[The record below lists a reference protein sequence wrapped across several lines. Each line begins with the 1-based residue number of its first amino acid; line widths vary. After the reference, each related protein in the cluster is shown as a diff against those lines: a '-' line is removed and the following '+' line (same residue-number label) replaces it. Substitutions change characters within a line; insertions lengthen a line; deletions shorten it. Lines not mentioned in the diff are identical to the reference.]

1 MLTHI
6 KILGWIYIAT
16 HVLYVLGAVIFFVFF
31 SSAGAVSAV
40 TAGVGL
46 GALLASIGTLVAL
59 ILLAVGLPGLIVG
72 VYILKYAPWARI
84 AGIVLSFI
92 MLLNLATF
100 GVTFV
105 IGLYGLWVL
114 FNPETVAI
122 FERRIAV

>member
-1 MLTHI
+1 
-6 KILGWIYIAT
+6 
-16 HVLYVLGAVIFFVFF
+16 
-31 SSAGAVSAV
+31 
-40 TAGVGL
+40 
-46 GALLASIGTLVAL
+46 
-59 ILLAVGLPGLIVG
+59 
-72 VYILKYAPWARI
+72 LKYAPWARI